1 MQMKKFLMLA
11 FTFIALTCCIFL
23 FLLSLADGST
33 DPFYL
38 RFTSPKQS
46 NLILGTSRSAQGL
59 QPSLFSEQLGQ
70 SFYNYSFT
78 IAHSPYGPAYYNSI
92 LKKLDPAVKN
102 GIFILTVDPW
112 SISTKN
118 EFPNDSSSFA
128 ENSLCVGNTVMVNS
142 SPNFE
147 YLLKNLKGKYYTA
160 ITGDIG
166 SGMFLHDDGWLE
178 VSIPMDSIAMKNRRT
193 KKIEEYKNENLPHF
207 HFSSVRTQYLEKT
220 IHYLKAHG
228 SVYIVRLPI
237 DPEILKIE
245 HNLMPDFEQKIAA
258 VIALSDGYLDLTKD
272 TKNYT
277 FTDGNHLYKSSGR
290 EVSEF
295 IATWIKTLRVH
306 S

>member
-1 MQMKKFLMLA
+1 MQMKKFLIQS
-11 FTFIALTCCIFL
+11 FTFIALTCSLFL

-59 QPSLFSEQLGQ
+59 QPSIFSDRLEQ

-78 IAHSPYGPAYYNSI
+78 IAHSPYGPAYYSSI
-92 LKKLDPAVKN
+92 MKKIDPSTKN

-112 SISTKN
+112 SICSKS
-118 EFPNDSSSFA
+118 EQPNDSSAFG
-128 ENSLCVGNTVMVNS
+128 ENTLCVGNTAMVNS

-147 YLLKNLKGKYYTA
+147 YLLKNLKGKYYA
-160 ITGDIG
+160 ALTGDAE

-178 VSIPMDSIAMKNRRT
+178 VSIPMDSIATKNRRT
-193 KKIEEYKNENLPHF
+193 KKIKEYKNENLPHF
-207 HFSSVRTQYLEKT
+207 HFSSVRNQYLEKT
-220 IHYLKAHG
+220 IHSLKAHG
-228 SVYIVRLPI
+228 NVYIVRLPI

-245 HNLMPDFEQKIAA
+245 NTLMPDFDQKIDAA
-258 VIALSDGYLDLTKD
+258 IALSDGYLDLTKK
-272 TKNYT
+272 TNNYT
-277 FTDGNHLYKSSGR
+277 FTDGNHLHKSSGR

-295 IATWIKTLRVH
+295 IASWIKTLRVD